1 MKLEIKIVD
10 VTEPARAGGLAS
22 VLTDECGREVR
33 TAVSAERAERLS
45 RHVGSTVSPERFV
58 ELCGERIEG

>member
-1 MKLEIKIVD
+1 MQLEIKIVD
-10 VTEPARAGGLAS
+10 VIAPASAHGLAS

-33 TAVSAERAERLS
+33 TAVSAERAEWLR